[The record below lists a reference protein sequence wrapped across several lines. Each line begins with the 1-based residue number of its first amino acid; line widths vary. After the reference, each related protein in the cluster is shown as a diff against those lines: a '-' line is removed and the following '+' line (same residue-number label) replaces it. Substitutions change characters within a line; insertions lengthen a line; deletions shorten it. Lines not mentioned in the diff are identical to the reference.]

1 MRADARGA
9 LKFYAGG
16 IKLYPTEELYRE
28 MSFISYYFHWSE
40 KSVLGMEHTM
50 RRKWCSE
57 ISDIN
62 RSLTPSENKK
72 GKPREISILDMKP
85 TSAARYD
92 I

>member
-1 MRADARGA
+1 MRADALGA

-16 IKLYPTEELYRE
+16 IRLYPAEELYKE
-28 MSFISYYFHWSE
+28 MSFIAYYFHWSE
-40 KSVLGMEHTM
+40 ASVLQMEHAA
-50 RRKWCSE
+50 RRKWCRE